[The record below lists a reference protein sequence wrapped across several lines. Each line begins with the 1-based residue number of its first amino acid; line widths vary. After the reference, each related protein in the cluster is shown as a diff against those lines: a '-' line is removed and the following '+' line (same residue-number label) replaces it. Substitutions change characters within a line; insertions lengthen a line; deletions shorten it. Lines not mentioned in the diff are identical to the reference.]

1 MTGSNISRCRGLV
14 VICAVTSI
22 TSVSVVAF
30 GADLTIKVS
39 GIADSRGEIGCAL
52 FRGGDG
58 FPMDSAKAKQIWLR
72 ADAKGVACNFSD
84 LAEGN
89 YAVSV
94 SHDLNGNKKVDTNFL
109 GMPTESWGVSNNARP
124 SLRAPRFDE
133 AAFKVVAGKGMT
145 PDIKVDK

>member
-1 MTGSNISRCRGLV
+1 M
-14 VICAVTSI
+14 SI
-22 TSVSVVAF
+22 TFISALAF
-30 GADLTIKVS
+30 AADLTINVK
-39 GIADSRGEIGCAL
+39 GIVDAKGEIGCAL

-72 ADAKGVACNFSD
+72 ADAKGVTCNFSD
-84 LAEGN
+84 LAEGS

-133 AAFKVVAGKGMT
+133 AAFKVIAGKDMT
-145 PDIKVDK
+145 LDIKVEK